1 MSTQLYHGDCL
12 QVMSTLSD
20 QSIDCV
26 ICDPPYGFTACA
38 WDSIIPFPAMWAAL
52 ERLVKPRGA
61 IVLMANQPFTSAL
74 VMSKPDWYRHCWV
87 WDKVSTS
94 GFQCSKHR
102 PMMRHEDVMVF
113 SKEPPNYRPL
123 CERKKMPTVSL
134 SGYRKRKQSES
145 NPLAHQDGKK
155 RLMLAAFPQSILV
168 YHKPGGGPSAQ
179 AARSGGHPTEKSVEL
194 MEYLVR
200 TYARA
205 DDMVLDFTMGSGTTG
220 EACVNTGRNFI
231 GIELDPHWFSVA
243 TTRVKMAETRKM
255 LGTPGLGLGVEDN
268 YMEVE
273 EAVKILE
280 ELDPPMA
287 ALMSTNDGTD
297 TEDDDEVIDEVFGA

>member
-1 MSTQLYHGDCL
+1 MSTQLYNGECL
-12 QVMSTLSD
+12 AVMATLPE
-20 QSIDCV
+20 QSVDAV
-26 ICDPPYGFTACA
+26 VCDPPYGFTACK
-38 WDSIIPFPAMWAAL
+38 WDAIIPFAPMWSAM

-61 IVLMANQPFTSAL
+61 IVLTCNQPFTSAL

-87 WDKVSTS
+87 WDKVRPS

-123 CERKKMPTVSL
+123 CVRKEMPIVSL
-134 SGYRKRKQSES
+134 SGYRKRVHSES

-155 RLMLAAFPQSILV
+155 RLMLAGFPQSILR
-168 YHKPGGGPSAQ
+168 YAKPGGQGCFRAGL
-179 AARSGGHPTEKSVEL
+179 RGHPTQKSLEL

-200 TYARA
+200 TYAREGQT
-205 DDMVLDFTMGSGTTG
+205 VLDFTMGSGTTG
-220 EACVNTGRNFI
+220 EACVNTNRNFI

-243 TTRVKMAETRKM
+243 TQRVQHAETRRICA
-255 LGTPGLGLGVEDN
+255 TQTLGLGFEDD

-280 ELDPPMA
+280 EIDPPMA
-287 ALMSTNDGTD
+287 AAWLASDGTE
-297 TEDDDEVIDEVFGA
+297 EDDATIDEVFGA